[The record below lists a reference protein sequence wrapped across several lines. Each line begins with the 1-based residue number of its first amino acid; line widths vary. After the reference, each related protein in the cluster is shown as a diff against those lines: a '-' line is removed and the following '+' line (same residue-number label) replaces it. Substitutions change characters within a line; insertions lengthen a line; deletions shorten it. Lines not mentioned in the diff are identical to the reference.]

1 MLLNLHIKNIA
12 LIDEINIDFE
22 DRLNILTG
30 ETGAGKSI
38 IIGSIN
44 IALGG
49 KFVKDIV
56 RNQDEVALVEL
67 LFNIDS
73 EDTIKSLQL
82 IDIEVS
88 EDNELLIS
96 RKMQN
101 GKVINKING
110 ETVTVTKLKEIA
122 ELVIDIHGQ
131 HDNHSLLSKKNH
143 IKILDRYGHN
153 RINDIL
159 EKVREE
165 YKVYQL
171 IISEIEDNKIDEEER
186 KRQIDFIQYEVNE
199 IESANLK
206 IDEDEEVHNMYKKMS
221 NAKNIIENVST
232 IYDLTNNNQN
242 SASELVSKAYKNMLL
257 IKDLDP
263 DLQRIDS
270 MLLDI
275 DNLINEFNVELADYI
290 GDMSFSEEDFRDVET
305 RLDIINNLKAKYGK
319 TIEEIFDYKDS
330 AAKKLEKY
338 NDYQEYMNSLNK
350 KLSDIK
356 KSLDK
361 SCIELSSIRK
371 ETAKELTN
379 SIKNALIDLN
389 FLEVRFDMVFNTL
402 DNYSSQGID
411 DPYFVIST
419 NVGEPEK
426 PIWEVASGGELSRIM
441 LAIKSTLADIDD
453 IDTLIFDE
461 IDAGISGRTA
471 QMVSEKLAV
480 LGNKHQ
486 VICITHLPQITAMAD
501 THFIIEK
508 YVENDKTIT
517 TIKPLDNEA
526 SVNEIARLMGGVEI
540 TEAVINSAN
549 EMKDMAKRTKIY

>member
-22 DRLNILTG
+22 DKLNILTG

-49 KFVKDIV
+49 KFIKDIV

-96 RKMQN
+96 RKIQN

-131 HDNHSLLSKKNH
+131 HDNQSLLSKKNH

-159 EKVREE
+159 EKVKEE
-165 YKVYQL
+165 YKEYQL
-171 IISEIEDNKIDEEER
+171 IVNQIENNKIDEEER

-206 IDEDEEVHNMYKKMS
+206 IGEDEEIYNMYKKMS
-221 NAKNIIENVST
+221 NAKNIIENVSI
-232 IYDLTNNNQN
+232 IYGLTNNNQN
-242 SASELVSKAYKNMLL
+242 SASELISKAYKNILQ
-257 IKDLDP
+257 IKDLDE
-263 DLQRIDS
+263 DLLKFDS
-270 MLLDI
+270 ILLDI
-275 DNLINEFNVELADYI
+275 DNLINEFNMELADYI
-290 GDMSFSEEDFRDVET
+290 NDMSFSEEEFNNIET
-305 RLDIINNLKAKYGK
+305 RLDIINNMKAKYGK
-319 TIEEIFDYKDS
+319 TIEDIFDYKDNV
-330 AAKKLEKY
+330 AKKLEKY

-350 KLSDIK
+350 KLSNIK
-356 KSLDK
+356 NSLDK
-361 SCIELSSIRK
+361 NCLELSNIRK
-371 ETAKELTN
+371 DTAKELTGH
-379 SIKNALIDLN
+379 IKAALIDLN
-389 FLEVRFDMVFNTL
+389 FLDVRFDMIFNKL
-402 DNYSSQGID
+402 DSYTHLGID

-419 NVGEPEK
+419 NVGEKEK

-461 IDAGISGRTA
+461 IDSGISGRTA
-471 QMVSEKLAV
+471 QMVSEKLAL

-517 TIKPLDNEA
+517 TIKPLDNQA
-526 SVNEIARLMGGVEI
+526 SVNEIARLLGGVEI